1 MRTPTQ
7 SVTQRKIKPS
17 HLYLGAALYRIVH
30 HSNFRHLAL
39 LGRNLYVVNNV
50 KIVLMKYATKRLKQ
64 TRKNRVLYRFT
75 FTPNEMQQLLNYAQQ
90 PRNEVLVVLVCR
102 YEAVCLLN
110 WTKFTNLINVNCSK
124 SEWIAVAVRAGCRKR
139 GGMLVSGSTRRR
151 MPVAHSHFPAIIF

>member
-7 SVTQRKIKPS
+7 SVTQRRIKPS

-50 KIVLMKYATKRLKQ
+50 KIVLMKYATKRIKQ
-64 TRKNRVLYRFT
+64 TRKNCVLYRFT

-110 WTKFTNLINVNCSK
+110 WTKFTNLINVNSSK
-124 SEWIAVAVRAGCRKR
+124 SEWIAVAVRAGGQKS
-139 GGMLVSGSTRRR
+139 GGIAVSGSSGGNVQ
-151 MPVAHSHFPAIIF
+151 VAHSDFPKRIF